1 MVFYKVYVTIN
12 NNHVKSKIV
21 KTKPFGFMKIFEIN
35 TFFTMCIKLD
45 TLLLGDVNENHT
57 TIHPKMVQFQGFA
70 KKTLIWVDTIINTGW
85 IMICEIIDKVQNF

>member
-1 MVFYKVYVTIN
+1 MPRMVFYKVYVTIN

-45 TLLLGDVNENHT
+45 TLLLGDVKT
-57 TIHPKMVQFQGFA
+57 TQPYTQRWCNSRGLPK
-70 KKTLIWVDTIINTGW
+70 KH
-85 IMICEIIDKVQNF
+85 